1 MDIVKIPK
9 QLRDILDTL
18 RSGQIE
24 SGLAQLAE
32 IKEFEPQK
40 AIVLAEFNYF
50 SSNYE
55 LAMVNDEKALLF
67 DEQWYAGNILSEH
80 FFAYTSAAIIS
91 NHQKRA
97 ENFYKTYLAEKKQ
110 SDLEDYRFNTYKHQ
124 VSQHLAKL
132 KGKKNLTIDP
142 APLKVIKNGKEMT
155 GFIAQLKKYKP
166 KLTHDSVKGA
176 EYLLGFM
183 FEEGNTDESLAYY
196 EKYAE
201 ELTNGDNHLH
211 AARLFLLTG
220 ELEKAKTAIRN
231 YVKIWYPVEY
241 IQITPMRLWEFE
253 DLYPILTKEFKE
265 EILRIPK
272 ARS

>member
-9 QLRDILDTL
+9 KLRDILDTL

-24 SGLAQLAE
+24 SGLTQLAE

-40 AIVLAEFNYF
+40 AIVLAELNYF

-55 LAMVNDEKALLF
+55 LAMANDEKALPF
-67 DEQWYAGNILSEH
+67 DQQWYAGNILTEH
-80 FFAYTSAAIIS
+80 FFAYTSAAIS
-91 NHQKRA
+91 SKNSQRA
-97 ENFYKTYLAEKKQ
+97 EKFYKTYLTEKEN
-110 SDLEDYRFNTYKHQ
+110 SDLEKHRLGIYKHQ
-124 VSQHLAKL
+124 VKQHLAKL

-142 APLKVIKNGKEMT
+142 VPLEIIKNGKEMPD
-155 GFIAQLKKYKP
+155 FIAKLKKYKP
-166 KLTHDSVKGA
+166 KLTHDSLKGA

-183 FEEGNTDESLAYY
+183 FEEGNTNESLAYY

-201 ELTNGDNHLH
+201 ELTNEDDHLQ

-220 ELEKAKTAIRN
+220 EPEKAKTAIRN
-231 YVKIWYPVEY
+231 YAKIWYPVEY

-272 ARS
+272 AKL